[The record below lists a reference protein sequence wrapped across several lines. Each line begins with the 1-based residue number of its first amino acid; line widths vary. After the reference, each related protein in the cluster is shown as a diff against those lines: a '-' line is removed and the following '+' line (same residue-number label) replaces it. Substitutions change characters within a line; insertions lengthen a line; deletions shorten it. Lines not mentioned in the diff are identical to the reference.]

1 MNSNIE
7 LSTLL
12 QVVDDTNFMNNN
24 YNKPQNLQINTQPSF
39 NMEYFQNELNQSKT
53 TKNNTGFTLDL
64 GTSSTRKIKDPFSNL
79 VKFN

>member
-1 MNSNIE
+1 MNN
-7 LSTLL
+7 
-12 QVVDDTNFMNNN
+12 NRNNMNNN

-39 NMEYFQNELNQSKT
+39 NMEYFQKELNQSKT
-53 TKNNTGFTLDL
+53 SKNTTGFTLDL